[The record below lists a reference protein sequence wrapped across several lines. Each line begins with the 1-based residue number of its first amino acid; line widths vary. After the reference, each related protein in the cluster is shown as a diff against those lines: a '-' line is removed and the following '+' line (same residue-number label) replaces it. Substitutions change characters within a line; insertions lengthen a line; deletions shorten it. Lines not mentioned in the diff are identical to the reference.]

1 VAFLIAM
8 SFLAILVIFVSGWW
22 WWIAAAV
29 VAGYGA
35 ILVRAAYADQPACP
49 NDPLPRWLEDFFHGW
64 PNAKGLGISTAAWFI
79 GTIYGPCR
87 SCFSTAAERAQ
98 GRLTSR
104 RAAAPRWSKERYPP
118 PSSTGRCST

>member
-1 VAFLIAM
+1 MHRQRPADRVLLRLAVAFLIAM

-64 PNAKGLGISTAAWFI
+64 PNAKGLGISTAAWLSA
-79 GTIYGPCR
+79 R
-87 SCFSTAAERAQ
+87 SM
-98 GRLTSR
+98 G
-104 RAAAPRWSKERYPP
+104 RAALVSRPRLSALRVA
-118 PSSTGRCST
+118 